1 MTSYSYSLD
10 RQVWTGRFSS
20 RTEAAQAATARA
32 LTESNPPETVYVGQR
47 IEPDLRAY
55 GHARGIVETMRTRVR
70 EDNGDVAD
78 GFLRGVSDK
87 QIADLDRAIEATITD
102 WLKFAGLEP
111 QWVRIEAVGEYP
123 LPSVVQRYSHNGTD
137 LEVSELGVE
146 DSNPA

>member
-10 RQVWTGRFSS
+10 RQVWAGRFSS
-20 RTEAAQAATARA
+20 RTQAAEAAISRA
-32 LTESNPPETVYVGQR
+32 LRESSPPETVYVGQR
-47 IEPDLRAY
+47 IEPDLRTY
-55 GHARGIVETMRTRVR
+55 GYARGIVDTMRARVR

-78 GFLRGVSDK
+78 AFLRGVGDK
-87 QIADLDRAIEATITD
+87 QIADLDRAVEATITD

-123 LPSVVQRYSHNGTD
+123 LPSVTQRHSNNGTD

-146 DSNPA
+146 DSNPG